1 MKKKNQRD
9 RVKAVRTPGD
19 MPKFEEKNVDF
30 QRGSMSKE
38 LIT

>member
-9 RVKAVRTPGD
+9 RVKAVRTPG